1 MCDLFKLSIN
11 KDYYKPTLA
20 KNGYNNNYTQYESKG
35 DKILTLEEYLALI
48 EQYLR
53 ELINYKN
60 KGEWKVQLIADI
72 NFISLKP
79 GSDETRVMFTKSDNI
94 EIRIGDDI
102 NDVIKELFKSL
113 LKRYQ
118 ENLQEKMR
126 GSEFGFDGVN
136 LLYYDFNKISLNR
149 GGSYIEP
156 AKWIKDKRSII
167 NPKNNDYKC
176 FQYAITVALNYDKI
190 NKHPQRV
197 SKIKPF
203 IEQYNWNGIEFPA
216 TSKDWKKFEQKN
228 ESIALNVLYVPHG
241 TKKIVLLI
249 SPTII

>member
-35 DKILTLEEYLALI
+35 DQRLTLEEYLALI

-60 KGEWKVQLIADI
+60 KGKWKVQLIADI

-94 EIRIGDDI
+94 EIRIGGDI

-126 GSEFGFDGVN
+126 ESEFGFDGVN

-216 TSKDWKKFEQKN
+216 TSKDWK
-228 ESIALNVLYVPHG
+228 
-241 TKKIVLLI
+241 
-249 SPTII
+249 

>member
-1 MCDLFKLSIN
+1 MRDLFKLSIN
-11 KDYYKPTLA
+11 EDYYKQTLA
-20 KNGYNNNYTQYESKG
+20 KSGYNDNYTQYESKG
-35 DKILTLEEYLALI
+35 DKILAFEEYLALT

-53 ELINYKN
+53 ELINHYKN

-79 GSDETRVMFTKSDNI
+79 GSDETSVMNQKVI
-94 EIRIGDDI
+94 EIRTGDDI
-102 NDVIKELFKSL
+102 NDVIKELLKSP

-136 LLYYDFNKISLNR
+136 LLYYDFNKICLNR
-149 GGSYIEP
+149 WGSYIEP

-167 NPKNNDYKC
+167 NPKNNYYKC
-176 FQYAITVALNYDKI
+176 FQYAITVALNHDKI

-203 IEQYNWNGIEFPA
+203 IEQYNWNGIDFPP
-216 TSKDWKKFEQKN
+216 TSKDWKKFEQNN

-241 TKKIVLLI
+241 NKKISLA
-249 SPTII
+249 

>member
-1 MCDLFKLSIN
+1 MICLNFQLIKIILDKS
-11 KDYYKPTLA
+11 
-20 KNGYNNNYTQYESKG
+20 GYNNNYAQYESKG
-35 DKILTLEEYLALI
+35 DKILTLEELI
-48 EQYLR
+48 IY
-53 ELINYKN
+53 YKN

-72 NFISLKP
+72 NFFSLKP
-79 GSDETRVMFTKSDNI
+79 GSDETRVMYTKSDNI

-118 ENLQEKMR
+118 ENLQKKMR

-136 LLYYDFNKISLNR
+136 LLYYDFNRISLNR
-149 GGSYIEP
+149 GRSYIEP
-156 AKWIKDKRSII
+156 AKWIKNKRSII

-190 NKHPQRV
+190 NRNPQRI

-203 IEQYNWNGIEFPA
+203 IQQYNWKDIEFPA
-216 TSKDWKKFEQKN
+216 TSKDWKKIEQNN
-228 ESIALNVLYVPHG
+228 ESIALNVLYVPHN
-241 TKKIVLLI
+241 TKKVSIAY
-249 SPTII
+249 

>member
-1 MCDLFKLSIN
+1 MHDLFKLSIN
-11 KDYYKPTLA
+11 EDYYKPTLA
-20 KNGYNNNYTQYESKG
+20 KRGYNNNYSQYESKG
-35 DKILTLEEYLALI
+35 DKILTLGEYLALI

-53 ELINYKN
+53 ELLNYYKN

-79 GSDETRVMFTKSDNI
+79 GSDETRAMYTKSDNI

-102 NDVIKELFKSL
+102 NDVIKELFKSR

-126 GSEFGFDGVN
+126 GLEFGFDGVN

-149 GGSYIEP
+149 GRSYTEP

-176 FQYAITVALNYDKI
+176 FQYAITVALNHDEI
-190 NKHPQRV
+190 NRNPPRI
-197 SKIKPF
+197 SKIKTF
-203 IEQYNWNGIEFPA
+203 IEQHNWNGIEFPA
-216 TSKDWKKFEQKN
+216 TSKDWKKFEQNN
-228 ESIALNVLYVPHG
+228 ESIALNVLYVPYK
-241 TKKIVLLI
+241 TKK
-249 SPTII
+249 